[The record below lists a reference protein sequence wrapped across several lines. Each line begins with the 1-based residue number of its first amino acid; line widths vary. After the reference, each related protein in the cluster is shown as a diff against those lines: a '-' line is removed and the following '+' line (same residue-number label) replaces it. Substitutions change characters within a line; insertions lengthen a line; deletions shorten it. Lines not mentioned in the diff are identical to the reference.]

1 MIRIFQGI
9 DLVPVSKIKEIMLRR
24 PQFGEEIFTTNEREY
39 CLARPDPYIHFA
51 GRFAAKEAFLKAL
64 GTGLS
69 GNGID
74 GSLSE
79 IEVVPGRGGRPEL
92 SISGWAARIGS
103 RKKINQF
110 TVSISHSGDFA
121 VASVILSAGDS
132 GYANDK
138 GWAA

>member
-24 PQFGEEIFTTNEREY
+24 PEFAEEIFSAGEREY

-51 GRFAAKEAFLKAL
+51 GRFAAKEACLKAL

-74 GSLSE
+74 GSLKE

-92 SISGWAARIGS
+92 SVGGWAAKVGN

-110 TVSISHSGDFA
+110 TVSISHSGGFA
-121 VASVILSAGDS
+121 LASVILSAG
-132 GYANDK
+132 NPE
-138 GWAA
+138 